1 MLQGSLASGATIT
14 KDPADTGTAA
24 FTPIIT
30 AGVITGVTVTNT
42 VSSLA
47 DGTYPLTITDVPGG
61 GIGATGTYT
70 VATLVVT
77 AAAITLGGVIGP
89 VDPSIFFTTFQ
100 QSVNGVIMRDIDPDD
115 MLSIA
120 FAQSQITRYVPRA
133 GELPFY
139 FTEPWRNVNR
149 FNDTTSWDLIGQST
163 WQIKGGITR
172 NITSPGVSGW
182 YEFDFLR
189 NQRSR
194 PRAPA
199 AQLTSTETRLPR
211 VRITWHP
218 SAGRC
223 ASTPTR
229 SPSYRA
235 CITSIG
241 CPLMSRLTGF
251 GWWKRARARS
261 SNSKST
267 RTETRSLKSPTNR
280 VSKSTA
286 RTGSRSGRARSCK
299 PRSAPW
305 STAPT
310 TLAGGIAEIR
320 QPTTPHLSST
330 PISAFQGVAN
340 QQIIQHPH
348 VFDHADKHQG
358 GHRIPPRSV
367 QVIPRPT
374 AQANRRPANKH
385 RGPPSITWTISA
397 TSEVHS
403 GGTSG
408 TGSIRRILAT
418 SRAREARGA
427 QVFSLKSA
435 TALAA
440 C

>member
-1 MLQGSLASGATIT
+1 MNALSTANSTNPNTGRLINFILGFQGVNSGGQMTVNMPVNSRVHRGSLQCSGIAYTSGATIT

-189 NQRSR
+189 NQRTQTAGAGGAIDINGNKVAAGKNYM
-194 PRAPA
+194 APFCQPVRQHSYSIPVVSGMYNINWLPFDVPIDRIWLVETGPGSIFQLEIYEDGNKILEVTDEQGFEIYGPYGFTLGQGTVLQTQVGAVVNGTYEPSQEVLQNFVTYDA
-199 AQLTSTETRLPR
+199 AFISDPDQRLFKALQ
-211 VRITWHP
+211 I
-218 SAGRC
+218 
-223 ASTPTR
+223 
-229 SPSYRA
+229 
-235 CITSIG
+235 
-241 CPLMSRLTGF
+241 
-251 GWWKRARARS
+251 
-261 SNSKST
+261 SKSFNI
-267 RTETRSLKSPTNR
+267 RTYSTTQTNVKVVIESLP
-280 VSKSTA
+280 
-286 RTGSRSGRARSCK
+286 G
-299 PRSAPW
+299 
-305 STAPT
+305 
-310 TLAGGIAEIR
+310 
-320 QPTTPHLSST
+320 
-330 PISAFQGVAN
+330 AF
-340 QQIIQHPH
+340 
-348 VFDHADKHQG
+348 K
-358 GHRIPPRSV
+358 
-367 QVIPRPT
+367 
-374 AQANRRPANKH
+374 
-385 RGPPSITWTISA
+385 
-397 TSEVHS
+397 
-403 GGTSG
+403 
-408 TGSIRRILAT
+408 
-418 SRAREARGA
+418 
-427 QVFSLKSA
+427 
-435 TALAA
+435 
-440 C
+440 